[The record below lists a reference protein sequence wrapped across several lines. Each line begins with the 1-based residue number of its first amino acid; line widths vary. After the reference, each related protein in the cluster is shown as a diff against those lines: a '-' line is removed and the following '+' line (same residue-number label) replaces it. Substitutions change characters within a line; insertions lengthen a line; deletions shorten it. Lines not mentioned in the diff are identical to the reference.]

1 MKSIRYSR
9 YTGEDLDIGAEDL
22 LRALADY
29 LLQSGF
35 NTQYSQ
41 FNEWNQNSLE
51 ELREALRQA
60 SPERPPG
67 FRA

>member
-1 MKSIRYSR
+1 MKSVCYSR

-22 LRALADY
+22 LKALADF

-41 FNEWNQNSLE
+41 FHEWNQNTST
-51 ELREALRQA
+51 
-60 SPERPPG
+60 S
-67 FRA
+67 